1 MWIIKG
7 AVPVAV
13 ALAVAAVVTAV
24 LWYAKVE
31 GVGPHHPI
39 FVYLLP
45 IAMIAMIYGSLPAML
60 CTVAATLCAVFFLY
74 DPIYSF
80 SVANALEWGDLIC
93 FVGLALIGAKCTV
106 ELMRPV
112 AKIPSIKAR
121 YGRP

>member
-31 GVGPHHPI
+31 GFGPYHPI

-45 IAMIAMIYGSLPAML
+45 IAMIAMIYGSLPATL
-60 CTVAATLCAVFFLY
+60 CTAAATLCGVFFLY

-80 SVANALEWGDLIC
+80 SVANTLQWGDLIC
-93 FVGLALIGAKCTV
+93 FVGLALIGAKCAV
-106 ELMRPV
+106 ELMRPT